1 MPRTKSG
8 KRLQALHEALEE
20 IAFLRAENI
29 RLHKVIAQTRRMQAT
44 SKYTVSIIA
53 GFGRDWRSGYSNP
66 VLSVPLQ
73 ELFQEEQRIA

>member
-1 MPRTKSG
+1 MPHTHRG
-8 KRLQALHEALEE
+8 AKRIGLHEATLK
-20 IAFLRAENI
+20 IAELQAEVA
-29 RLHKVIAQTRRMQAT
+29 RLHKVLKTERMRAT

-66 VLSVPLQ
+66 ILSVPVQ